1 MSTRKISQLTDG
13 TTANGTDKI
22 PVERS
27 SANRYITPAYIWTY
41 IQALTGNMAATA
53 RTAVRKNS
61 TGSVYERRRLNLIEG
76 TNVTLTVADDSG
88 SEEVDITIAASG
100 GGGGGYTE
108 GARVF
113 NNSSQSLTAATT
125 LYSDYDTEEYDTD
138 TIHDDV
144 TNTKRLTC
152 KTAGK
157 YLIGGSGRI
166 GGANAGAT
174 LNIRIRLNGA
184 NLIAISQ
191 VPAIGTNDYL
201 NISTVFDLAVN
212 DYLELGFTASAGT
225 SMIVDTQA
233 YYTPEFWMSRI
244 G

>member
-1 MSTRKISQLTDG
+1 LATKKISTLSTG
-13 TTANGTDKI
+13 TTANASDKI
-22 PVERS
+22 PIERS
-27 SANRYITPAYIWTY
+27 GANFYITPAMIATY
-41 IQALTGNMAATA
+41 AALL
-53 RTAVRKNS
+53 V
-61 TGSVYERRRLNLIEG
+61 
-76 TNVTLTVADDSG
+76 
-88 SEEVDITIAASG
+88 EEVDGSPAGAATKIKFPNGTLAIVG
-100 GGGGGYTE
+100 GVATYTPAAGGGYTQ

-113 NNSSQSLTAATT
+113 NNSTQSLTAGVT

-138 TIHDDV
+138 TIHDAV

-166 GGANAGAT
+166 GSATAGTA

-201 NISTVFDLAVN
+201 NISTVFDLIVN
-212 DYLELGFTASAGT
+212 DYVELGFTAAAGAA
-225 SMIVDTQA
+225 MIVDTQA
-233 YYTPEFWMSRI
+233 YYTPEFWIQRI

>member
-1 MSTRKISQLTDG
+1 MATKKISALTTG
-13 TTANGTDKI
+13 TTANASDKLPI
-22 PVERS
+22 ERS
-27 SANRYITPAYIWTY
+27 GANFSITPAMIWTY

-76 TNVTLTVADDSG
+76 SGVTLTVADDSG
-88 SEEVDITIAASG
+88 NEEVDITIAAA
-100 GGGGGYTE
+100 GGGGYTE

-113 NNSSQSLTAATT
+113 NNSSQSLTAAST

-138 TIHDDV
+138 TIHSAV
-144 TNTKRLTC
+144 TATTRLTC

-166 GGANAGAT
+166 GSAT
-174 LNIRIRLNGA
+174 PGTALNIRIRLNGA

-201 NISTVFDLAVN
+201 NISTVFDLAIN
-212 DYLELGFTASAGT
+212 DYVELGFTAAAGAA
-225 SMIVDTQA
+225 MIVDSQA
-233 YYTPEFWMSRI
+233 YYTPAFWMQKI